1 MKELILK
8 HLQDFGSITS
18 LEAIS
23 KYKCTRLGHYIYL
36 LRRDGLSISGER
48 VQFTHSVT
56 GTKSSYVRYRL
67 ETQQEKEGYDE
78 YWFN

>member
-18 LEAIS
+18 LEAIN

-36 LRRDGLSISGER
+36 LRRDGLCISGVR
-48 VQFTHSVT
+48 VPFTHSVT
-56 GTKSSYVRYRL
+56 GNKSSYVRYKL
-67 ETQQEKEGYDE
+67 EVAEQ
-78 YWFN
+78 

>member
-23 KYKCTRLGHYIYL
+23 KYRCTRLGHYIYL
-36 LRRDGLSISGER
+36 LRRDGLSISGVR
-48 VQFTHSVT
+48 VPFTHSVT

-67 ETQQEKEGYDE
+67 EV
-78 YWFN
+78 N